1 MLYRYIRSGGIMRP
15 EIEKKIAENLNPLK
29 VSLSGLNIRDN
40 EILEIMEAIKIFKHT
55 ATTIDLD
62 NNNISD
68 EGVIILSQ
76 KLRDFEDIKEISLQ
90 YNNIG
95 KKGAIE
101 LFSLKKYFS
110 ELDILFHGNKIT
122 NVSEM
127 EEIEEVARSKSTRF

>member
-1 MLYRYIRSGGIMRP
+1 MRP
-15 EIEKKIAENLNPLK
+15 EIEKKIDDNLNPRK
-29 VSLSGLNIRDN
+29 VSLSGLNICDN
-40 EILEIMEAIKIFKHT
+40 EVLEIMEAIKIFKHT

-90 YNNIG
+90 YNKIG
-95 KKGAIE
+95 KRGAIE

-122 NVSEM
+122 NTSEM
-127 EEIEEVARSKSTRF
+127 EDIEEVACSKSTRF